1 MDGVQY
7 NVSTGEIF
15 CFAGDL
21 PKRPAKGFN
30 CQIYKQCYCPPLEAD
45 GDIAGAGVIA
55 AFVSS
60 AVITTMATLLCL
72 IIQRPS
78 CDPDGNEL
86 PSYNPI
92 DRVLRRSV
100 CRPMRSWM
108 IRKGLS
114 PDVWEGCAY
123 EVVMALS
130 DQQLVTGL
138 AILITAIIKL
148 AKGTVTVYHF
158 NMATDLAWFSGNVH
172 LLSLLVIRQ
181 HNIESVKP
189 GSAGRR
195 RRSESAHR
203 RSESAHR
210 RSERFTRWLRILLM
224 IALAVLLLYV
234 YYVSAYQGWYGE
246 VRCPVLCTVG
256 MPKGGSPLHWMWVN
270 FALILYN
277 YPLNIFLMWRTG
289 SIWWVDKVRPLI
301 FDTPKRPQQVQ
312 VQEAR
317 LLQNADQPDP
327 VPVSSSAS
335 SRSIDSLRSEKA
347 ATTDAA
353 NEARHPIKPSKAGFL
368 GALGRFQR
376 RFFLAVWYM
385 IASELW
391 HIVELLCWFGFGV
404 FWLVQDRGFGQSEME
419 EAQRE
424 KEQEVGFGQLIPLI
438 LLVLPFMQLIEAYTR
453 LSDRNY
459 DEQRERD
466 AEHIPLG

>member
-1 MDGVQY
+1 MDGIQY

-21 PKRPAKGFN
+21 PRRPAKDFN

-55 AFVSS
+55 GFVAS
-60 AVITTMATLLCL
+60 AVITTLATLLCL

-92 DRVLRRSV
+92 DRYLRRAV
-100 CRPMRSWM
+100 CRPVRSWM
-108 IRKGLS
+108 IRRGLN
-114 PDVWEGCAY
+114 PDIWEGCAY

-138 AILITAIIKL
+138 AILVTAIIKL
-148 AKGTVTVYHF
+148 TKGTITVYHF
-158 NMATDLAWFSGNVH
+158 NIATDLAWFSGNVH

-189 GSAGRR
+189 GSAGRKR
-195 RRSESAHR
+195 RNEST
-203 RSESAHR
+203 HR
-210 RSERFTRWLRILLM
+210 RSERFTRWMRILLM

-234 YYVSAYQGWYGE
+234 YYVSGYEGWYGE
-246 VRCPVLCTVG
+246 FRCPVLCTID

-301 FDTPKRPQQVQ
+301 FDTPKAPQQVPA
-312 VQEAR
+312 QEAR
-317 LLQNADQPDP
+317 LLQGADQPEAIP
-327 VPVSSSAS
+327 MSSSAS
-335 SRSIDSLRSEKA
+335 GRSMDSLGREKA
-347 ATTDAA
+347 ATA
-353 NEARHPIKPSKAGFL
+353 NVADGTRDSTGPKTGFL
-368 GALGRFQR
+368 AALGRVPR
-376 RFFLAVWYM
+376 KFFLMIWYM

-391 HIVELLCWFGFGV
+391 HIVELLCWFGFGI
-404 FWLVQDRGFGQSEME
+404 FWLVQDRGFGHDEME
-419 EAQRE
+419 HAQEE

-438 LLVLPFMQLIEAYTR
+438 LLVLPFMQLVEAYTR
-453 LSDRNY
+453 LSDRKY
-459 DEQRERD
+459 DAQRERD
-466 AEHIPLG
+466 AEHVPVG